1 MKYTIREVEHLET
14 ASELGAARIRVV
26 VELDHEAT
34 ALLGRVDAI
43 ALMGTIT
50 FDFGEHM
57 SEAAILSA
65 IRNELTR
72 RKIAGL
78 TAGRLAHLKGKV
90 FDL

>member
-1 MKYTIREVEHLET
+1 MIYTLREIENLAEEGRLRIVVDLDAE
-14 ASELGAARIRVV
+14 AS
-26 VELDHEAT
+26 
-34 ALLGRVDAI
+34 ALLGRADPL

-50 FDFGEHM
+50 FEFNEHM

-72 RKIAGL
+72 RKLHAQSV
-78 TAGRLAHLKGKV
+78 GRLSHLKGKA